1 MGLGNEWM
9 NESCFLLMAL
19 PVDHSENSRQLNIL
33 WSLGLLWHVNFN
45 FSVSIFLNSPLPC
58 PDAWQYLS
66 ARFWAEWQNVPVG
79 SLPQLNMWSGCSS
92 LHPSRQLTPVRRKK
106 QLGLL
111 APKGLA
117 MGESPGTWPLCNWR
131 VLVWAC
137 FKLGGKK
144 VFYISVIHEFSPGK
158 KDKQSYSIG
167 FLLVPF
173 LTSPSLWWL
182 NQAGQWTPHGNTL
195 TRLLCTRESP
205 AFLRPQWC
213 GLLAGILGLLGG
225 PQSS

>member
-33 WSLGLLWHVNFN
+33 CSLGLLWHISFN

-117 MGESPGTWPLCNWR
+117 MGESPGMWPLCNWR

-144 VFYISVIHEFSPGK
+144 VFYISVIHEFGK
-158 KDKQSYSIG
+158 KISKATALAFSLFLSWPRHPCYSNSG
-167 FLLVPF
+167 WAEDSTRQYPD
-173 LTSPSLWWL
+173 SS
-182 NQAGQWTPHGNTL
+182 TL
-195 TRLLCTRESP
+195 H
-205 AFLRPQWC
+205 
-213 GLLAGILGLLGG
+213 
-225 PQSS
+225 